1 VSACGWDSGVSYG
14 KAVVDFWYLE
24 MRQWGLFVEL
34 CRFSVGRRRPIL
46 LAEREMIVS
55 LELLQ

>member
-34 CRFSVGRRRPIL
+34 CRFSVIESR
-46 LAEREMIVS
+46 VV
-55 LELLQ
+55 